1 MRFQRD
7 CTPLG
12 VIVVVTAIAMTGLIV
27 AYLLRWALEE
37 SWGEV
42 NASSPLTFRR
52 ELLDVELAPRSLEP
66 VAP

>member
-27 AYLLRWALEE
+27 AYLLR
-37 SWGEV
+37 
-42 NASSPLTFRR
+42 
-52 ELLDVELAPRSLEP
+52 
-66 VAP
+66 